1 MAKIPLT
8 RLNNAPEEY
17 KANDFNQLIEDL
29 LDIIKLLNSTYPKDI
44 QDLEDRKT
52 WFLMRWVVIM

>member
-17 KANDFNQLIEDL
+17 KSVDFNQLIEDL

-44 QDLEDRKT
+44 NDELDRKT
-52 WFLMRWVVIM
+52 WYMNQYG

>member
-17 KANDFNQLIEDL
+17 TPVAFNQLIEDL

-44 QDLEDRKT
+44 QDELERKT
-52 WFLMRWVVIM
+52 WFMNHYG

>member
-17 KANDFNQLIEDL
+17 NNEDFNQLIQDL

-44 QDLEDRKT
+44 NDELDRKT
-52 WFLMRWVVIM
+52 WYMNQYG

>member
-17 KANDFNQLIEDL
+17 KSVDFNQLIEDL
-29 LDIIKLLNSTYPKDI
+29 LDIIKILNSTYSKDI
-44 QDLEDRKT
+44 NDELDRKT
-52 WFLMRWVVIM
+52 WFFMR

>member
-17 KANDFNQLIEDL
+17 KSVDFNQLIEDL

-44 QDLEDRKT
+44 NDELDRKT
-52 WFLMRWVVIM
+52 WDMNHYG

>member
-8 RLNNAPEEY
+8 RLNNAPIEY
-17 KANDFNQLIEDL
+17 NNNDFNQLIEDL
-29 LDIIKLLNSTYPKDI
+29 LDIIKILNSTYTKDI

-52 WFLMRWVVIM
+52 WFFMR

>member
-8 RLNNAPEEY
+8 RLSNAPEEY
-17 KANDFNQLIEDL
+17 RSVDFNQLIEDL

-44 QDLEDRKT
+44 NDEIDRKT
-52 WFLMRWVVIM
+52 WYMN

>member
-8 RLNNAPEEY
+8 RLNNAPVEY
-17 KANDFNQLIEDL
+17 SSNDFNQLIEDL

-44 QDLEDRKT
+44 NDEIDRKT
-52 WFLMRWVVIM
+52 WYMNQYG

>member
-17 KANDFNQLIEDL
+17 KSTDFNQLIEDL
-29 LDIIKLLNSTYPKDI
+29 LDIIKILNSTYPKDI
-44 QDLEDRKT
+44 NDEIDRKT
-52 WFLMRWVVIM
+52 WYMNQYG

>member
-17 KANDFNQLIEDL
+17 KSLDFNQLIEDL

-44 QDLEDRKT
+44 NDELDRKT
-52 WFLMRWVVIM
+52 WYMNHYG

>member
-17 KANDFNQLIEDL
+17 NNVAFNQLIEDL
-29 LDIIKLLNSTYPKDI
+29 LDIIKLLNSTYSKDI
-44 QDLEDRKT
+44 QDELERKT
-52 WFLMRWVVIM
+52 WFMNQYG

>member
-17 KANDFNQLIEDL
+17 EATDFNQLIEDL
-29 LDIIKLLNSTYPKDI
+29 LDIIKILNSTYPKDI
-44 QDLEDRKT
+44 NDEIDRKT
-52 WFLMRWVVIM
+52 WYMNQYG

>member
-17 KANDFNQLIEDL
+17 NNNDFNQLIEDL

-44 QDLEDRKT
+44 NDELDRKT
-52 WFLMRWVVIM
+52 WYMNQYG

>member
-17 KANDFNQLIEDL
+17 EATDFNQLIEDL

-44 QDLEDRKT
+44 NDEIDRKT
-52 WFLMRWVVIM
+52 WYMNQYG

>member
-8 RLNNAPEEY
+8 RLNNAPIEY
-17 KANDFNQLIEDL
+17 NNNDFNQLIEDL
-29 LDIIKLLNSTYPKDI
+29 LDIIKILNSTYPKDI

-52 WFLMRWVVIM
+52 WFFMR

>member
-17 KANDFNQLIEDL
+17 NNEDFNQLIEDL

-44 QDLEDRKT
+44 NDELDRKN
-52 WFLMRWVVIM
+52 WYMNQYG

>member
-17 KANDFNQLIEDL
+17 ESTDFNQLIEDL
-29 LDIIKLLNSTYPKDI
+29 LDIIKILNSTYPKDI
-44 QDLEDRKT
+44 NDEIDRKT
-52 WFLMRWVVIM
+52 WYMNQYG

>member
-17 KANDFNQLIEDL
+17 KSVDFNQLIEDL

-44 QDLEDRKT
+44 NDELDRKT
-52 WFLMRWVVIM
+52 WFFMR

>member
-17 KANDFNQLIEDL
+17 EATDFNQLIEDL

-44 QDLEDRKT
+44 NDELDRKT
-52 WFLMRWVVIM
+52 WYMNQYG

>member
-17 KANDFNQLIEDL
+17 NNNDFNQLIEDL

-44 QDLEDRKT
+44 NDELDRKT
-52 WFLMRWVVIM
+52 WYMNHYG

>member
-8 RLNNAPEEY
+8 RLHNAPAEY
-17 KANDFNQLIEDL
+17 KSVDFNQLIEDL
-29 LDIIKLLNSTYPKDI
+29 LDIIKILNSTYPKDI

-52 WFLMRWVVIM
+52 WFFMR

>member
-17 KANDFNQLIEDL
+17 KSADFNQLIEDL
-29 LDIIKLLNSTYPKDI
+29 LDIIKILNSTYPKDI
-44 QDLEDRKT
+44 NDEIDRKT
-52 WFLMRWVVIM
+52 WYMNQYG

>member
-17 KANDFNQLIEDL
+17 NSVAFNQLIEDL
-29 LDIIKLLNSTYPKDI
+29 LDIIKLLNSTYSKDI
-44 QDLEDRKT
+44 QDDLDRKN
-52 WFLMRWVVIM
+52 WYMNQYG

>member
-1 MAKIPLT
+1 MGKIPLT

-17 KANDFNQLIEDL
+17 KSVDFNQLIEDL

-44 QDLEDRKT
+44 NDELDRKT
-52 WFLMRWVVIM
+52 WYMNQYG

>member
-17 KANDFNQLIEDL
+17 NNEDFNQLIEDL
-29 LDIIKLLNSTYPKDI
+29 LDIIKILNSTYPKDI
-44 QDLEDRKT
+44 NDELDRKT
-52 WFLMRWVVIM
+52 WYMNQYG

>member
-8 RLNNAPEEY
+8 RLNNAPKEY
-17 KANDFNQLIEDL
+17 NNVDFNQLIEDL

-44 QDLEDRKT
+44 NDELDRKT
-52 WFLMRWVVIM
+52 WYMNHYG

>member
-17 KANDFNQLIEDL
+17 KSVDFNQLIEDL
-29 LDIIKLLNSTYPKDI
+29 LDINKILNSTYSKDI
-44 QDLEDRKT
+44 NDELDRKT
-52 WFLMRWVVIM
+52 WYMNHYG

>member
-17 KANDFNQLIEDL
+17 NNEDFNQLIEDL

-44 QDLEDRKT
+44 NDELDRKT
-52 WFLMRWVVIM
+52 WYMNQYG

>member
-17 KANDFNQLIEDL
+17 NNNDFNQLIEDL

-44 QDLEDRKT
+44 NDELDRKT
-52 WFLMRWVVIM
+52 WFMNQYG

>member
-17 KANDFNQLIEDL
+17 KSLDFNQLIEDL

-44 QDLEDRKT
+44 NDELDRKT
-52 WFLMRWVVIM
+52 WYMNHHG

>member
-8 RLNNAPEEY
+8 RLNNAPLEY
-17 KANDFNQLIEDL
+17 NNNDFNQLIEDL

-44 QDLEDRKT
+44 NDELDRKT
-52 WFLMRWVVIM
+52 WYMNHYG